1 MTTRPRRSS
10 QTGVD
15 PVNILTEIAADRS
28 ASSTARVAA
37 CRALLALRNAEEADD
52 VVDTL
57 TRRAIEMGGRRHG

>member
-15 PVNILTEIAADRS
+15 PVNILTEIASDRS

-57 TRRAIEMGGRRHG
+57 TKRAIEMGRRHG